1 VTAILAAFGTLRA
14 ILRVVLLWAAV
25 IMAVIAIVDWLVRSR
40 RINPFGPVARSFRR
54 YVDPLLAPVEHRVVR
69 AGGLPAS
76 APWWALG
83 ALIVAGIVLLALL
96 DFVAGLL
103 ADLNHGVAAGPRG
116 ILGLVVYWIFAILR
130 LAIIVRVLA
139 SWLPLSPH
147 SRWVRWAFTLS
158 EPIIRPLRRWV
169 PPFRSIDLSPIVA
182 FIALLIL
189 ESLFRSVLG

>member
-1 VTAILAAFGTLRA
+1 VTAILAGFGTLRE

-25 IMAVIAIVDWLVRSR
+25 IMAVIAVVDWMVRTR
-40 RINPFGPVARSFRR
+40 RLNPFGPIARYFRK
-54 YVDPLLAPVEHRVVR
+54 YVDPMLEPVEHRVVR

-83 ALIVAGIVLLALL
+83 GIVIAGIVLLALL

-103 ADLNHGVAAGPRG
+103 ADLTHGVASGARG
-116 ILGLVVYWIFAILR
+116 IVGLLVYWSFAILR
-130 LAIIVRVLA
+130 LAIIVRILA

-158 EPIIRPLRRWV
+158 EPLLRPLRRLI
-169 PPFRSIDLSPIVA
+169 PPFRSIDLSPIAA
-182 FIALLIL
+182 FILLMIL
-189 ESLFRSVLG
+189 ESIVRGVLG